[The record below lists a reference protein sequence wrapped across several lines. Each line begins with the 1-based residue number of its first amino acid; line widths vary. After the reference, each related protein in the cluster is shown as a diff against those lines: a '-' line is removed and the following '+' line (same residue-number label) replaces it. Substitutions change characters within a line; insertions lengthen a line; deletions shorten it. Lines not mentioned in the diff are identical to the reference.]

1 MRLPLWLTY
10 ALLCILAWGTWGFVA
25 KLGADRIAPGPLQ
38 ILATVGTLPLALL
51 AFFQLRMRLEKDVR
65 GISYSILNGVLS
77 GIGLLAY
84 YAAVS
89 RGKVSIVGPVTSL
102 FPLLTVIL
110 AFLFLRERLNK
121 TQMVGAALSLAA
133 IVIFSL

>member
-1 MRLPLWLTY
+1 MRLSRWLIY

-38 ILATVGTLPLALL
+38 ILATVGTLPLALI
-51 AFFQLRMRLEKDVR
+51 AFLQLRMRLEKDAR
-65 GISYSILNGVLS
+65 GITYGVANGVLS

-89 RGKVSIVGPVTSL
+89 RGKVSVVGPVTSL
-102 FPLLTVIL
+102 FPLLTVAL
-110 AFLFLRERLNK
+110 AFLFLRERLNRV
-121 TQMVGAALSLAA
+121 QVAGVVLSLIA
-133 IVIFSL
+133 IAIFSQ